1 MTDGLDI
8 GSQRPARQP
17 VFNAPWTVMALVAI
31 LVGAHAVRV
40 LGGGSAD
47 QFALTSADLAERRL
61 DGLLTYQFVHASWA
75 HVLVNSA
82 FVLAFG
88 APVARYLGGG
98 ARGAAVFFAFFLFCG
113 VVAAALYA
121 GMVDALDSA
130 VGQGRSAW
138 ALVGASGA
146 ASGLMGAAA
155 RLIQGQGRPGSLVGR
170 TVVGM
175 TFGWI
180 AVNAVLGL
188 SGLTPGTAGAPVA
201 WQAHIFGYFCG
212 LLLIGAA
219 GRLAGLE
226 QTPPGRIRLGGD
238 NLL

>member
-1 MTDGLDI
+1 MTDGLGF
-8 GSQRPARQP
+8 GSERPARQP
-17 VFNAPWTVMALVAI
+17 IFNAPRTVVALVAI

-40 LGGGSAD
+40 FAGGSAD
-47 QFALTSADLAERRL
+47 QFALTSADLAARRL
-61 DGLLTYQFVHASWA
+61 DGLVTYQFVHASWA

-82 FVLAFG
+82 FILAFG

-98 ARGAAVFFAFFLFCG
+98 PRGAAVFFAFFLFCG
-113 VVAAALYA
+113 VAAAAAYA
-121 GMVDALDSA
+121 GMVDALDA
-130 VGQGRSAW
+130 ALGQGPSAW

-170 TVVGM
+170 TVIAM

-188 SGLTPGTAGAPVA
+188 TGLTPGTAGAPVA
-201 WQAHIFGYFCG
+201 WQAHIFGYFGG
-212 LLLIGAA
+212 LLSIGLA
-219 GRLAGLE
+219 GRLAGA
-226 QTPPGRIRLGGD
+226 PAD
-238 NLL
+238 HANAY

>member
-1 MTDGLDI
+1 MCCW
-8 GSQRPARQP
+8 SPSS
-17 VFNAPWTVMALVAI
+17 
-31 LVGAHAVRV
+31 GAHALRV
-40 LGGGSAD
+40 FLGGSAD
-47 QFALTSADLAERRL
+47 HFALTSADLAGRRL
-61 DGLLTYQFVHASWA
+61 GGLVTYQFVHASWA

-88 APVARYLGGG
+88 APVARYLGAGP
-98 ARGAAVFFAFFLFCG
+98 RGATVFFAFFLFCG
-113 VVAAALYA
+113 VVAAATYA
-121 GMVDALDSA
+121 GMVDALEA
-130 VGQGRSAW
+130 AIGQGRSAW

-155 RLIQGQGRPGSLVGR
+155 RLIQGHGQPGPLTGR
-170 TVVGM
+170 TVVSM

-180 AVNAVLGL
+180 IVNAILGI

-219 GRLAGLE
+219 GRLAGLD
-226 QTPPGRIRLGGD
+226 QAPSGWNHRGRD
-238 NLL
+238 SLL

>member
-8 GSQRPARQP
+8 GSETPARQP
-17 VFNAPWTVMALVAI
+17 VFNAPPTVTALVAALI
-31 LVGAHAVRV
+31 AAHALRV

-47 QFALTSADLAERRL
+47 RFALTSADLAQRRL
-61 DGLLTYQFVHASWA
+61 GGLLTYQFVHASWA

-88 APVARYLGGG
+88 SPVARYLGRGP
-98 ARGAAVFFAFFLFCG
+98 RGAAVFFTFFLFCG
-113 VVAAALYA
+113 VVAAAAYA
-121 GMVDALDSA
+121 GMVDALQAA
-130 VGQGRSAW
+130 VGQGRAAW

-155 RLIQGQGRPGSLVGR
+155 RLIQGHGRPGSLVGR
-170 TVVGM
+170 TVIGM

-180 AVNAVLGL
+180 AVNVVLGV

-212 LLLIGAA
+212 LLFIGPA
-219 GRLAGLE
+219 GRLAGV
-226 QTPPGRIRLGGD
+226 GD
-238 NLL
+238 DHANAY

>member
-1 MTDGLDI
+1 MTDGLEL
-8 GSQRPARQP
+8 GSQTPARQP
-17 VFNAPWTVMALVAI
+17 VFNAPWTVAALIAV
-31 LVGAHAVRV
+31 LVGAHAIRV
-40 LGGGSAD
+40 VTGGSAD
-47 QFALTSADLAERRL
+47 RFALTSADLAVGRL
-61 DGLLTYQFVHASWA
+61 RGLVTYQFVHASWA

-82 FVLAFG
+82 FILAFG

-98 ARGAAVFFAFFLFCG
+98 ARGAAVFFAFFLLCG
-113 VVAAALYA
+113 VAAAAAYA
-121 GMVDALDSA
+121 GMVDAIDAAL
-130 VGQGRSAW
+130 GRGHAAW

-170 TVVGM
+170 LVLGM

-180 AVNAVLGL
+180 AVNVVLGV

-212 LLLIGAA
+212 LLLIDGA
-219 GRLAGLE
+219 GRLAGAGTDSAHLV
-226 QTPPGRIRLGGD
+226 GD

>member
-1 MTDGLDI
+1 MTDGLKI
-8 GSQRPARQP
+8 GSETPARQP
-17 VFNAPWTVMALVAI
+17 VFNAPWTVGALIAA
-31 LVGAHAVRV
+31 LVGAHALRGVT
-40 LGGGSAD
+40 GGSAD
-47 QFALTSADLAERRL
+47 QFALTSVDLAARRPA
-61 DGLLTYQFVHASWA
+61 GLLTYQFVHASWA

-98 ARGAAVFFAFFLFCG
+98 ARGSAVFFAFFLFCG
-113 VVAAALYA
+113 AAAAAAYA
-121 GMVDALDSA
+121 GMVDVIEAAS
-130 VGQGRSAW
+130 GPGRAGW

-170 TVVGM
+170 TVIGM

-180 AVNAVLGL
+180 AVNAVLGV

-212 LLLIGAA
+212 LLLVGVA
-219 GRLAGLE
+219 GRLAG
-226 QTPPGRIRLGGD
+226 PGAGRHDLVGD
-238 NLL
+238 T

>member
-1 MTDGLDI
+1 MTEGL
-8 GSQRPARQP
+8 GVESERPARQP
-17 VFNAPWTVMALVAI
+17 VFNAPWTVMALVAV
-31 LVGAHAVRV
+31 LVGAHALRV
-40 LGGGSAD
+40 FAGGSAD
-47 QFALTSADLAERRL
+47 RFALTSADLAARRL
-61 DGLLTYQFVHASWA
+61 AGLATYQFVHANWA

-98 ARGAAVFFAFFLFCG
+98 PRGAAVFFTFFLFCG
-113 VVAAALYA
+113 GAAAAAYA
-121 GMVDALDSA
+121 GMVDALAA
-130 VGQGRSAW
+130 VGPERSPW

-170 TVVGM
+170 TVIGM

-188 SGLTPGTAGAPVA
+188 TGLTPGTAGAPVA

-219 GRLAGLE
+219 GRLAAA
-226 QTPPGRIRLGGD
+226 PSD
-238 NLL
+238 HANAY

>member
-1 MTDGLDI
+1 MVDGLEL
-8 GSQRPARQP
+8 GSQTPARQP
-17 VFNAPWTVMALVAI
+17 AFNAPWTVAALIAALI
-31 LVGAHAVRV
+31 AAHAVRV
-40 LGGGSAD
+40 VAGGSAG
-47 QFALTSADLAERRL
+47 QFALTSADLAAGRL
-61 DGLLTYQFVHASWA
+61 MGLLTYQFVHASWA

-98 ARGAAVFFAFFLFCG
+98 ARGAAVFFVFFLFCG
-113 VVAAALYA
+113 AVAAGAYA
-121 GMVDALDSA
+121 GMVDALETA
-130 VGQGRSAW
+130 IGRGHAPW

-155 RLIQGQGRPGSLVGR
+155 RLIQGRGRPGSPVGR
-170 TVVGM
+170 IVLGM

-180 AVNAVLGL
+180 AVNLVLGV

-212 LLLIGAA
+212 LLMIGGA
-219 GRLAGLE
+219 GRLAGS
-226 QTPPGRIRLGGD
+226 RADADHIVGD
-238 NLL
+238 NPL

>member
-1 MTDGLDI
+1 MSDGLDI
-8 GSQRPARQP
+8 ESETPARQP
-17 VFNAPWTVMALVAI
+17 VFNAPWTVAALVVALI
-31 LVGAHAVRV
+31 GTHAVRV

-47 QFALTSADLAERRL
+47 HFALTSADLAARRL
-61 DGLLTYQFVHASWA
+61 GGLVTYQFVHASWA

-88 APVARYLGGG
+88 APVARYLGAGL
-98 ARGAAVFFAFFLFCG
+98 RGATVFFAFFLFCG
-113 VVAAALYA
+113 AVAAAAYA
-121 GMVDALDSA
+121 GMVDALEA
-130 VGQGRSAW
+130 AIGQGRSAW

-155 RLIQGQGRPGSLVGR
+155 RLIQGRGRPGSLVGR

-180 AVNAVLGL
+180 AVNVVLGV

-212 LLLIGAA
+212 LLFIGAA
-219 GRLAGLE
+219 GRLAGA
-226 QTPPGRIRLGGD
+226 PSD
-238 NLL
+238 HANAY

>member
-1 MTDGLDI
+1 MRDGLEI
-8 GSQRPARQP
+8 GSESPARQP
-17 VFNAPWTVMALVAI
+17 VFNAPWTVAALVVA

-40 LGGGSAD
+40 FLGGSVD
-47 QFALTSADLAERRL
+47 QFALTSADLAARRL
-61 DGLLTYQFVHASWA
+61 GGLVTYQFVHANWA

-88 APVARYLGGG
+88 APVARYLGDGP
-98 ARGAAVFFAFFLFCG
+98 RGSAVFFAFFLFCG
-113 VVAAALYA
+113 VVAAAAYA
-121 GMVDALDSA
+121 GMVDALDIA
-130 VGQGRSAW
+130 IGQGRSAW

-170 TVVGM
+170 TVIGM

-180 AVNAVLGL
+180 AVNAVLGF

-212 LLLIGAA
+212 LLFIGAG
-219 GRLAGLE
+219 GRLAGAD
-226 QTPPGRIRLGGD
+226 GD
-238 NLL
+238 HANAY

>member
-8 GSQRPARQP
+8 GSEGPARQP
-17 VFNAPWTVMALVAI
+17 VFNAPWTVMALVAA
-31 LVGAHAVRV
+31 LVGTHAMRV
-40 LGGGSAD
+40 LGGGPAD
-47 QFALTSADLAERRL
+47 QFALTSADFAAGRLA
-61 DGLLTYQFVHASWA
+61 GLMTYQFVHASWA
-75 HVLVNSA
+75 HALVNSA

-88 APVARYLGGG
+88 APVARYLGAGP
-98 ARGAAVFFAFFLFCG
+98 RGAAVFFAFFLFCG
-113 VVAAALYA
+113 VVAAAAYA
-121 GMVDALDSA
+121 GMVDVLGATI
-130 VGQGRSAW
+130 GQERLAW
-138 ALVGASGA
+138 TLVGASGA
-146 ASGLMGAAA
+146 ASGLMGGAA

-180 AVNAVLGL
+180 AVNVILGV

-219 GRLAGLE
+219 GWLAGA
-226 QTPPGRIRLGGD
+226 GRD
-238 NLL
+238 HANAY

>member
-1 MTDGLDI
+1 MTDSPDI
-8 GSQRPARQP
+8 ESERPGRQP
-17 VFNAPWTVMALVAI
+17 IFNAPWTVMALVAA
-31 LVGAHAVRV
+31 LVGAHALRV

-47 QFALTSADLAERRL
+47 HFALTSANLAARRL
-61 DGLLTYQFVHASWA
+61 SGLVTYQFVHASWA

-88 APVARYLGGG
+88 APVARYLGAGP
-98 ARGAAVFFAFFLFCG
+98 RGATVFFAFFLFCG
-113 VVAAALYA
+113 AVAAAAYA
-121 GMVDALDSA
+121 GMVDALDA
-130 VGQGRSAW
+130 AIGDGGSAW

-155 RLIQGQGRPGSLVGR
+155 RLIQGRGRPGSLVGR
-170 TVVGM
+170 TVLGM

-180 AVNAVLGL
+180 AVNAVLGI

-212 LLLIGAA
+212 LLFIGAA
-219 GRLAGLE
+219 GRLAGAS
-226 QTPPGRIRLGGD
+226 GD
-238 NLL
+238 HANAY

>member
-8 GSQRPARQP
+8 GQQTPARQP
-17 VFNAPWTVMALVAI
+17 VFNAPWMVTTLVAA
-31 LVGAHAVRV
+31 LVGAHALRIIAGV
-40 LGGGSAD
+40 SAD
-47 QFALTSADLAERRL
+47 QFALTSADLAARRL
-61 DGLLTYQFVHASWA
+61 GGLLTYQFVHASWA

-98 ARGAAVFFAFFLFCG
+98 LRGAIVFFAFFVFCG
-113 VVAAALYA
+113 VVAAAAYG
-121 GMVDALDSA
+121 GMVDALDAA

-146 ASGLMGAAA
+146 ASGLMGGAA

-180 AVNAVLGL
+180 AVNAVLGV

-226 QTPPGRIRLGGD
+226 QTPPRWRLGGD